1 MTIRYRIVVIDDDA
15 SIRSDLSALEASPEC
30 QVFAFGNLEDGMEK
44 LRNDPGINGLVLD
57 AECKLTDTSA
67 SSLTFLPEALK
78 QVNALISSRDRDIC
92 IVINTAHFDQIV
104 PLFGDMVPINKKE
117 DPLALLASLK
127 AGIDALERTY
137 LERKFAPSIDAI
149 NRIFDD
155 PEKGESLISLLRNM
169 KREDPNTIESSLN
182 KIRVLSESLVN
193 QICLSVDLPD
203 DLSQRNKIRYLR
215 GKEVRDRRGSHHR
228 LKEVLIP
235 EYIEHISMA
244 LWGLGSAGSHS
255 NTDDIHS
262 TRFTVMG
269 STYLLL
275 ELIHWVAATRQ
286 ATQRFTS

>member
-1 MTIRYRIVVIDDDA
+1 MTIKYRIVVIDDDA
-15 SIRSDLSALEASPEC
+15 SIRSDLSALEKAADCE
-30 QVFAFGNLEDGMEK
+30 VFAFGNLEDGMEK
-44 LRNDPGINGLVLD
+44 LRSDPGINGLVLD
-57 AECKLTDTSA
+57 AECKLTDSSA

-78 QVNALISSRDRDIC
+78 QVDALITSRDRDIC
-92 IVINTAHFDQIV
+92 VVINTGHSDQIV
-104 PLFGDMVPINKKE
+104 PLFGGMYPINKKE
-117 DPLALLASLK
+117 DPQALLAYLK
-127 AGIDALERTY
+127 EGIDALERTY
-137 LERKFAPSIDAI
+137 LERKFSQSIAEI

-169 KREDPNTIESSLN
+169 KREDPNTIASSLN

-193 QICLSVDLPD
+193 QMCASVELPD

-215 GKEVRDRRGSHHR
+215 NKEVRDRRGGHYR
-228 LKEVLIP
+228 LKDALIP

-244 LWGLGSAGSHS
+244 LWGLGSSGSHS

-275 ELIHWVAATRQ
+275 ELIHWVAASRLAKTV
-286 ATQRFTS
+286 